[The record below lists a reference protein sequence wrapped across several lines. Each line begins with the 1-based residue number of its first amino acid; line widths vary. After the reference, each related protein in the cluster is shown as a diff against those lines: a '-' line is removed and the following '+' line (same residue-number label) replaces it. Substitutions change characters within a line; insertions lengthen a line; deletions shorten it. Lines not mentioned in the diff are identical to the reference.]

1 MSLLDWTRH
10 LRKLPHASERHLR
23 RLGRSVSM
31 FTLTWVKLGLLAALM
46 LMAAG
51 GVTAIVEIDFWSLSR
66 FWEWMQSAS
75 DGGESN
81 SETVR
86 NVGLVIAAIIAL
98 PLAIWRSWVAGRQ
111 ATAALRQASSAQRQ
125 ADTAHQELLNARY
138 QQGAEM
144 LGSNTLSVRL
154 GGIYA
159 LRRLSEDHPE
169 IYHIEIMRLFCAFAR
184 SSTRDAG
191 SPAWQDSRGRDP
203 WEEIDGPQLRQDV
216 QAIVDAIRFR
226 TTRAIDLEKTAGF
239 FLDLSG
245 ANLQGA
251 NLNGADLSGADL
263 RRTYLKYAVLRN
275 TNLSSAWFDSVLPSP
290 PINGLTQSQLD
301 QACADPDNPPILNGI
316 VDDVTNEYLVWREK
330 SCGD

>member
-1 MSLLDWTRH
+1 MLPADRKRH
-10 LRKLPHASERHLR
+10 LQELPQISGRRIRGWGRGVH
-23 RLGRSVSM
+23 RLG
-31 FTLTWVKLGLLAALM
+31 WVKLGGLAAL
-46 LMAAG
+46 LLVAAG
-51 GVTAIVEIDFWSLSR
+51 LVTAIVEIDFWSLAG

-86 NVGLVIAAIIAL
+86 NVGLVIAAIVAL

-111 ATAALRQASSAQRQ
+111 ATAALRQS
-125 ADTAHQELLNARY
+125 DTAHQELLDARY

-144 LGSNTLSVRL
+144 LGSSALSVRL

-184 SSTRDAG
+184 NPTGDAG

-203 WEEIDGPQLRQDV
+203 WEEIEGPQLREDV
-216 QAIVDAIRFR
+216 RAIMDAIRFR
-226 TTRAIDLEKTAGF
+226 ATRAIDLEKTAGF
-239 FLDLSG
+239 ILDLSG

-251 NLNGADLSGADL
+251 NFLGADLSGANL
-263 RRTYLKYAVLRN
+263 GRTHLKYAVLRN
-275 TNLSSAWFDSVLPSP
+275 ANLSGSWFDSVLPSP
-290 PINGLTQSQLD
+290 PVNGLIQSQLD
-301 QACADPDNPPILNGI
+301 QACADPDNPPVLNGI
-316 VDDVTNEYLVWREK
+316 VDDGTNEYLVWHGK

>member
-1 MSLLDWTRH
+1 MLPADRKRH
-10 LRKLPHASERHLR
+10 LQELPQISGRRIRGWGCGVR
-23 RLGRSVSM
+23 RLG
-31 FTLTWVKLGLLAALM
+31 WVRLGGLAALI
-46 LMAAG
+46 LVAAG
-51 GVTAIVEIDFWSLSR
+51 LVTAIIEIDFWSLAG
-66 FWEWMQSAS
+66 FWEWMRSAS

-144 LGSNTLSVRL
+144 LGSNILSVRL

-184 SSTRDAG
+184 NPTGDAG

-203 WEEIDGPQLRQDV
+203 WEEIEGPQLREDV
-216 QAIVDAIRFR
+216 RAIMDAIRFR
-226 TTRAIDLEKTAGF
+226 ATRAIDLEKTAGF

-251 NLNGADLSGADL
+251 NFLGADLSGANL
-263 RRTYLKYAVLRN
+263 GRTHLKYAVLRN
-275 TNLSSAWFDSVLPSP
+275 ANLSGSWFDSVLPSP
-290 PINGLTQSQLD
+290 PINGLTQTQLD
-301 QACADPDNPPILNGI
+301 QAWADPDDPPELNGI
-316 VDDVTNEYLVWREK
+316 IDDVTQNRLVWHGK